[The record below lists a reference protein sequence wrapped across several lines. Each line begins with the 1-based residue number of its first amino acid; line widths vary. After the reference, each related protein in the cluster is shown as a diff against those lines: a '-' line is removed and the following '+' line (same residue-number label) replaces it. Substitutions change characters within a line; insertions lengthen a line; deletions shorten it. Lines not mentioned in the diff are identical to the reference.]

1 MLNKYTVWRNY
12 FNRKIPIYGGV
23 KDIHNK
29 ILNASKKVS
38 KYTKEDADLLTKFFQ
53 EYKKLQSKNPNTITE
68 FMQLELLNTQVKV
81 PFINFEQSG
90 AKFES
95 FLQNLLQK
103 NFDLASAKVSDTL
116 GGQSAAVYLNLGQM
130 DNNENYNEF
139 LQRVLGDSVQDIV
152 NDTTFN
158 IVKDIEGETETYY
171 LKVGAKRSGK
181 IDNKGDG
188 EVNIDIIGNIS
199 PEMENIINI
208 LKNASFSVKS
218 YSSNSDIHLGRTN
231 KIRAVSAVANYVGS
245 IWAKGSALYYI
256 NYSDIKQKDGED
268 IKELEEI
275 YKHYEHMRKVYE
287 LTGIGLNY
295 GDYKTL
301 YSTDFL
307 LVNRTKGDI
316 KVFST
321 QDLIQK
327 LEQTGKYSIKV

>member
-12 FNRKIPIYGGV
+12 FDRKIPIYGGV

-38 KYTKEDADLLTKFFQ
+38 KYTQKDADLLTKFFQ

-90 AKFES
+90 TKFES

-103 NFDLASAKVSDTL
+103 NFDLASAKVSNTL
-116 GGQSAAVYLNLGQM
+116 GGKSAAVYLNLGQIK
-130 DNNENYNEF
+130 NNENYDEF
-139 LQRVLGDSVQDIV
+139 LQRVLGDSVQEII

-158 IVKDIEGETETYY
+158 IVKDIEGEIETYY

-208 LKNASFSVKS
+208 LKNANFSVKS
-218 YSSNSDIHLGRTN
+218 YSSNSDIHLGETN

-301 YSTDFL
+301 YTVDFL
-307 LVNRTKGDI
+307 LVNRTNGDI

-327 LEQTGKYSIKV
+327 LEKTGKYDIKV